1 MINFILD
8 LKFYEVVFLTIAVLL
23 GISLVFFLYQI
34 RKEILKISI
43 LDFISQ
49 MIFTLFVSC
58 VVAIIMAIFFTT
70 IIFFIF
76 ANKPSEEFI
85 NFLKEKN
92 IINQEYLSAYLN
104 NDSSLIDT
112 LGFGHCEIKN
122 YNGKVCNEYLK
133 YVIAKLQKE
142 HQENL
147 KKEQEKLQKEQVE
160 KQKEQ
165 IKLKEKNENIENLI
179 NDYSKN

>member
-1 MINFILD
+1 M
-8 LKFYEVVFLTIAVLL
+8 
-23 GISLVFFLYQI
+23 
-34 RKEILKISI
+34 ISI
-43 LDFISQ
+43 LFISYFIA
-49 MIFTLFVSC
+49 MFY
-58 VVAIIMAIFFTT
+58 TT

-112 LGFGHCEIKN
+112 LGFGNCEIKN

-142 HQENL
+142 YQENL
-147 KKEQEKLQKEQVE
+147 KKEQVE

-165 IKLKEKNENIENLI
+165 IKLKEKNENIKKITDEYFLI
-179 NDYSKN
+179 QK

>member
-1 MINFILD
+1 MLNFILD
-8 LKFYEVVFLTIAVLL
+8 LKFYEAVFSFILL
-23 GISLVFFLYQI
+23 GISFALI
-34 RKEILKISI
+34 ILFYRARSKILISLLDIGIIIKMISI
-43 LDFISQ
+43 LFISYFIA
-49 MIFTLFVSC
+49 MFY
-58 VVAIIMAIFFTT
+58 TT

-112 LGFGHCEIKN
+112 LGFGNCEIKN

-142 HQENL
+142 YQENL
-147 KKEQEKLQKEQVE
+147 KEKEERKLMMKEQFELNN
-160 KQKEQ
+160 
-165 IKLKEKNENIENLI
+165 KNKNIENI
-179 NDYSKN
+179 VENSFKAKDKE